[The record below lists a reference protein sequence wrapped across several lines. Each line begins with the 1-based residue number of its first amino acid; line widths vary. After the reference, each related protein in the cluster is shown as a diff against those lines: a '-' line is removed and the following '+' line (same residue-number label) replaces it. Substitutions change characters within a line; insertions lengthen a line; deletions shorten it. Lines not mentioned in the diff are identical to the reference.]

1 MDDHELKRIGKL
13 LNKSVQMATYVS
25 ETNRTP
31 LEELGLLS
39 SQMVHIN
46 NATKINSIVP
56 FDRQSLA
63 ISSSSTVICL
73 VSRAIREKGWREA
86 IDAVC
91 LLRDQY
97 SYEIN
102 LLLVGDGPVKDE
114 LVARYK
120 DLSFIH
126 FLGFRSDT
134 CNLFAGSDLGILP
147 SYFMGESQP
156 LTLIESLLAGTPYV
170 ASDLGDIPKML
181 SCEEGLAGHL
191 IPIRDSYCNP
201 TDIAESIRSVLDGP
215 QTLEFYRAC
224 ARSAAKKFSWDS
236 MLLAYEEVY
245 RQVLSN

>member
-1 MDDHELKRIGKL
+1 
-13 LNKSVQMATYVS
+13 
-25 ETNRTP
+25 
-31 LEELGLLS
+31 
-39 SQMVHIN
+39 
-46 NATKINSIVP
+46 
-56 FDRQSLA
+56 
-63 ISSSSTVICL
+63 VICL

-91 LLRDQY
+91 LLRDRY

-114 LVARYK
+114 LIGRYK
-120 DLSFIH
+120 DLPFIH
-126 FLGFRSDT
+126 FLGFRPDT

-170 ASDLGDIPKML
+170 ASNLGDIPKML
-181 SCEEGLAGHL
+181 SCDEGLAGHL

-201 TDIAESIRSVLDGP
+201 IDIAESIRSVLDGP

-224 ARSAAKKFSWDS
+224 AKSAAKKFSWDS
-236 MLLAYEEVY
+236 MLLTYEQVY
-245 RQVLSN
+245 KQVLDN